1 MNELQIFSNKE
12 FGEIR
17 TVTINDE
24 PWFVGKDVAEALGYS
39 NTKDALISHVAE
51 EDKRILQRSEIAT
64 IENHLPKE
72 VFPVNFTIGDIPN
85 RGLTIINESGL
96 YALIF
101 GSKLESAKRFK
112 HWVTSEVLPALR
124 KTGTYGMEH
133 YSPEM
138 KAILMHD
145 KKLVKMESRIDKL
158 ENDIPLYGCEADEIS
173 GHVKRR
179 GVTLLGGK
187 QSEAYKSKDV
197 RSKVYRDI
205 YDQLKREFGLYD
217 NDGHK
222 RSYKALKRK
231 NIYAAH
237 EFIDC
242 YSLPTYLEE
251 LVNDTN
257 AQINMAV

>member
-12 FGEIR
+12 FGHLR
-17 TVTINDE
+17 TINVNGE
-24 PWFVGKDVAEALGYS
+24 LYFIGRDVAEILGYS
-39 NTKDALISHVAE
+39 NTRKAIADHVDE
-51 EDKRILQRSEIAT
+51 EDKINGVIIRDSMGREQNPIC
-64 IENHLPKE
+64 
-72 VFPVNFTIGDIPN
+72 
-85 RGLTIINESGL
+85 INESGL
-96 YALIF
+96 YSLILS
-101 GSKLESAKRFK
+101 SKMPNAKKFK
-112 HWVTSEVLPALR
+112 RWVTSEVLPALR
-124 KTGTYGMEH
+124 KTGTYEMEH

-217 NDGHK
+217 DEGHK

>member
-12 FGEIR
+12 FGHLR
-17 TVTINDE
+17 TINVNGE
-24 PWFVGKDVAEALGYS
+24 LYFIGRDVAEILGYS
-39 NTKDALISHVAE
+39 NTRKAIADHVDE
-51 EDKRILQRSEIAT
+51 EDKINGVIIRDSMGREQNPIC
-64 IENHLPKE
+64 
-72 VFPVNFTIGDIPN
+72 
-85 RGLTIINESGL
+85 INESGL
-96 YALIF
+96 YSLILS
-101 GSKLESAKRFK
+101 SKMPNAKKFK
-112 HWVTSEVLPALR
+112 RWVTSEVLPALR
-124 KTGTYGMEH
+124 KTGTYEMEH

-158 ENDIPLYGCEADEIS
+158 ENDIPLYGYEADEIS

-217 NDGHK
+217 DDGHK

>member
-12 FGEIR
+12 FGHLR
-17 TVTINDE
+17 TINVNGE
-24 PWFVGKDVAEALGYS
+24 LYFIGRDVAEILGYS
-39 NTKDALISHVAE
+39 NPRKALSDHVDD
-51 EDKRILQRSEIAT
+51 EDKMDGVT
-64 IENHLPKE
+64 IRDSMGREQNP
-72 VFPVNFTIGDIPN
+72 IC
-85 RGLTIINESGL
+85 INESGL
-96 YALIF
+96 YSLILS
-101 GSKLESAKRFK
+101 SKMPNAKKFK
-112 HWVTSEVLPALR
+112 RWVTSEVLPALR
-124 KTGTYGMEH
+124 KTGTYEMEH
-133 YSPEM
+133 YSTEM

-217 NDGHK
+217 DDGHK